1 MEYLLK
7 KRLFNLENKFV
18 IKNEGIIKY
27 YTKLDRNN
35 NQKELYI
42 SNVDGEKVIKIVGI
56 ESGNTSEFKSY
67 LYGRMVLKTVM
78 RNEVYKQISFRSI
91 YGDEYEVVEHKGSIE
106 FNNYIIRKNG
116 LRVAKAFR
124 KPLAPMDEY
133 IIDIIEAE
141 NQALILA
148 IAIIVDECF

>member
-7 KRLFNLENKFV
+7 KRLFNIENKFE
-18 IKNEGIIKY
+18 IKNDGISKY
-27 YTKLDRNN
+27 TTKIDRNGE
-35 NQKELYI
+35 QKELYI
-42 SNVDGEKVIKIVGI
+42 SNAHSGEVIKIVGI
-56 ESGNTSEFKSY
+56 QSDNTSEFKIY
-67 LYGRMVLKTVM
+67 LYGRMVLKAM
-78 RNEVYKQISFRSI
+78 MQNEVYKQISFRSI

-124 KPLAPMDEY
+124 KPLAQMDEY
-133 IIDIIEAE
+133 VIDILEAE